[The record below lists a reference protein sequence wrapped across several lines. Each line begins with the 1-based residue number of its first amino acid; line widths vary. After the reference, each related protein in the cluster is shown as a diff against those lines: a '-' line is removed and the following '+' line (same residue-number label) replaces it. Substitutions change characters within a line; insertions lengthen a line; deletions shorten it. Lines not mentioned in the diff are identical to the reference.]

1 MKRDIAPEERPV
13 LVYDGD
19 CGFCTSSVRFIE
31 RHVPVRAT
39 VVAYQFADLGA
50 LGTTVERA
58 EREVL
63 WIDRAGR
70 VSGGAEA
77 VGRMLTDAGGL
88 WKAAGVVMRVAPVSW
103 AARAVY
109 RIIAANRHRM
119 PGGTAACALPA
130 AERPGGRG
138 APPGERPGPRA

>member
-1 MKRDIAPEERPV
+1 MSRRERPV

-19 CGFCTSSVRFIE
+19 CGFCTSSVRFLE
-31 RHVPVRAT
+31 RHVPVRAA

-50 LGTTVERA
+50 LGTNAERA
-58 EREVL
+58 GYEVL

-77 VGRMLTDAGGL
+77 VGRMLTEAGGPWRAL
-88 WKAAGVVMRVAPVSW
+88 GVIMRVAPVSW

-109 RIIAANRHRM
+109 RLIANNRHRM

-130 AERPGGRG
+130 AERPGTGR
-138 APPGERPGPRA
+138 

>member
-1 MKRDIAPEERPV
+1 MTGPV

-31 RHVPVRAT
+31 RHVPVQAAA
-39 VVAYQFADLGA
+39 VPFQSADLRA

-58 EREVL
+58 QREVL
-63 WIDRAGR
+63 WVDRAGR

-77 VGRMLTDAGGL
+77 VGRMLTAAGGPWRAL
-88 WKAAGVVMRVAPVSW
+88 GVAVRIAPVSW
-103 AARAVY
+103 AARAAY
-109 RIIAANRHRM
+109 RLVAVNRHRL

-130 AERPGGRG
+130 A
-138 APPGERPGPRA
+138 PGPARRPDGTPDTRRNG